1 MAWWLLATALEH
13 IPQGNCITIG
23 ESEKGSEERVS
34 DMKKREKELLKWIVY
49 VKNKSIICLSSQHCL
64 IWFLDIQKIVCG

>member
-1 MAWWLLATALEH
+1 MSCCLLATALEH

-23 ESEKGSEERVS
+23 ESEKRSEKRVS

-49 VKNKSIICLSSQHCL
+49 V
-64 IWFLDIQKIVCG
+64 

>member
-13 IPQGNCITIG
+13 ISQENCITIG
-23 ESEKGSEERVS
+23 EKEKGSEERVS

-49 VKNKSIICLSSQHCL
+49 V
-64 IWFLDIQKIVCG
+64 